1 MKLYSCAREPEVV
14 TALREQRWPEVC
26 EPELRAH
33 VQDCSY
39 CTDLVLVARAMQQA
53 HREATRE
60 AQLPSPGILWWRAQV
75 QRRNGAIERVSK
87 PIVLAEKIAWA
98 GTCFVALAFILWQR
112 HVFADWF
119 RSLWSLSERASLP
132 AQDFWTWSSTNGWV
146 LALFAAA
153 VGTLGLLGGLA
164 VYLAAKQD

>member
-1 MKLYSCAREPEVV
+1 MKLYSCARESEVV

-33 VQDCSY
+33 VEGCSS
-39 CTDLVLVARAMQQA
+39 CTDLVRVAQAMQQA
-53 HREATRE
+53 HRAATRE

-75 QRRNGAIERVSK
+75 QRRNGAIERVTK

-98 GTCFVALAFILWQR
+98 GTCLVAIALIIWQR
-112 HVFADWF
+112 HNVGDWF
-119 RSLWSLSERASLP
+119 GSLWSFSERAS
-132 AQDFWTWSSTNGWV
+132 WSTANGWII
-146 LALFAAA
+146 ALFAAA

-164 VYLAAKQD
+164 VYLVAKQD